1 MSKPFFPRL
10 GRLGLLMGVALA
22 VAPLPGVAE
31 PASEQRLSFDV
42 DEGLNLNSFLRDGPV
57 AAHLLLRS
65 GSDPRILVA
74 FPAGNSGVGLWFSHS
89 TPARWELIGR
99 PQPITTKDARGRPLY
114 GMTAEARLSGPSD
127 LSIKQAVLSSVR
139 VLRDY
144 QALGTFPAE
153 VATNP
158 TIEGRTITWARDRLD
173 GAAGYRLSV
182 EVAQGELRAGHL
194 TPGAKGFIGFK
205 ITAVSGEVPMT
216 PLSGADLLNVSA
228 KPDAAARNA

>member
-1 MSKPFFPRL
+1 MSKPLFSRLGHLGHL
-10 GRLGLLMGVALA
+10 GRLGLMMGVALA
-22 VAPLPGVAE
+22 AAALPAVADR
-31 PASEQRLSFDV
+31 ASEQRLSFDV

-65 GSDPRILVA
+65 GSDPRILIA
-74 FPAGNSGVGLWFSHS
+74 FPAGNSGVGLWFSHGA
-89 TPARWELIGR
+89 PVRWELIAR
-99 PQPITTKDARGRPLY
+99 PQPLIVKDTHGRPLY
-114 GMTAEARLSGPSD
+114 GMTAEARLSGATD
-127 LSIKQAVLSSVR
+127 LSIKQVVLSSVR

-153 VATNP
+153 VAANP
-158 TIEGRTITWARDRLD
+158 TIEGRTTTWARDRLD

-205 ITAVSGEVPMT
+205 ITAVS
-216 PLSGADLLNVSA
+216 
-228 KPDAAARNA
+228 